1 MPGQKHMIRVGVTL
15 DEVTPGL
22 RACLWV
28 DVGGAVPVG
37 TRQLDRV
44 MNRVT
49 CDQGFAATAPNP
61 ETRMTRAMPRQWREC
76 EVVIE
81 VLLDAGVR
89 IDEIDEAS
97 LYERED
103 AFAKGRACR
112 IPLKKSWVWR
122 GLGWGR
128 GLDVGDVFCFCLRPV
143 VGRGGV
149 RRPAFPEGC

>member
-15 DEVTPGL
+15 NEVAPGP

-28 DVGGAVPVG
+28 NIGGAVPVG

-49 CDQGFAATAPNP
+49 CDQGLAATAPNP

-89 IDEIDEAS
+89 IDEIDEA
-97 LYERED
+97 
-103 AFAKGRACR
+103 
-112 IPLKKSWVWR
+112 
-122 GLGWGR
+122 GLR
-128 GLDVGDVFCFCLRPV
+128 
-143 VGRGGV
+143 
-149 RRPAFPEGC
+149 

>member
-15 DEVTPGL
+15 NEVAPGP

-28 DVGGAVPVG
+28 NIGGAVPVG

-81 VLLDAGVR
+81 IPFDAGVG
-89 IDEIDEAS
+89 IDEIDEAG
-97 LYERED
+97 LRERQD
-103 AFAKGRACR
+103 ALAKGRTGREAAFPAAV
-112 IPLKKSWVWR
+112 IVEPVLKVLAIEQVAGVGKSWR
-122 GLGWGR
+122 E
-128 GLDVGDVFCFCLRPV
+128 V
-143 VGRGGV
+143 VV
-149 RRPAFPEGC
+149 SLHHVPADMI